1 MRLVRRVT
9 PLALSFLVSLLPVF
23 PAGAQTAAA
32 PASGDEPAA
41 QHEHMQMNMGSG
53 WQLMQD
59 GVLFAEFNHQ
69 GSDRG
74 GNEFV
79 APNWWMGMASRSTS
93 HGQFTFTSML
103 SLDPATVGKAGYRE
117 ILQAGEALNGRPLI
131 DRQHPHDFF
140 MQLAA
145 VWRLPVTAS
154 TGFTIAGGPVGEP
167 ALGPVAFMHRA
178 SAADNPTA
186 PLSHHTFDSTHI
198 AFGVVTAAI
207 DHGPFVLEGS
217 VFNGRE
223 PDENR
228 WDFDFGRMDSVSGR
242 LWFKPNAAW
251 EFQVSTGHLIS
262 PEQLEPGNIERTTAS
277 ASWTQRNASDISSVT
292 VGYGRNDTDH
302 GTRQAVFVEG
312 SRHVGLNT
320 IYGRFE
326 GLQVETALLQTD
338 LVVEGP
344 LADVKDPVFA
354 FTLGGVRDVMQIH
367 GFHGGIG
374 ADVTFNRVP
383 ASLQPAYGSY
393 PVSFHVF
400 FRLRPPAGSMGRMWN
415 MRMSQP
421 MAGHQMSAGAAQQP
435 AGHTMVMVQ
444 TALDPVKLSCSP
456 RIDPKDAAKTTY
468 QGKTYYFC
476 SVKERDEF
484 LTNPAMSLSMMPPKQ

>member
-1 MRLVRRVT
+1 MRLGRRVT
-9 PLALSFLVSLLPVF
+9 PLALSFLVSLLPVS

-32 PASGDEPAA
+32 PTAA
-41 QHEHMQMNMGSG
+41 DGPVAQDEHMQMNMGSG
-53 WQLMQD
+53 WQFMQD

-69 GSDRG
+69 GSPRG
-74 GNEFV
+74 GDQFV
-79 APNWWMGMASRSTS
+79 APNWWMGMASRGTS
-93 HGQFTFTSML
+93 HGHFTFISML

-117 ILQAGEALNGRPLI
+117 IFQAGEALNGRPLI
-131 DRQHPHDFF
+131 DRQHPHDLF

-145 VWRLPVTAS
+145 VWRLPLNAS
-154 TGFTIAGGPVGEP
+154 TGFTIAGGPAGEP

-198 AFGVVTAAI
+198 AYGVVTAAI

-228 WDFDFGRMDSVSGR
+228 WDFDFGRLDSVSGR
-242 LWFKPNAAW
+242 LWFKPTPEW

-292 VGYGRNDTDH
+292 VGYGQNATDH
-302 GTRQAVFVEG
+302 GTRHAVFVEG
-312 SRHVGLNT
+312 SRHVGPNT
-320 IYGRFE
+320 LYGRFE

-338 LVVEGP
+338 LVLEGP

-354 FTLGGVRDVMQIH
+354 YTAGGVRDVWHVH
-367 GFHGGIG
+367 GFEGGFG
-374 ADVTFNRVP
+374 ADVTFYGVP
-383 ASLQPAYGSY
+383 QSLQPAYGTH
-393 PVSFHVF
+393 PVSLHVF
-400 FRLRPPAGSMGRMWN
+400 FRLRAPAGSMGHMWN

-421 MAGHQMSAGAAQQP
+421 MAGHRM
-435 AGHTMVMVQ
+435 
-444 TALDPVKLSCSP
+444 
-456 RIDPKDAAKTTY
+456 
-468 QGKTYYFC
+468 
-476 SVKERDEF
+476 
-484 LTNPAMSLSMMPPKQ
+484 